1 MRIFYFAMIKTFI
14 LSVLL
19 LISTSSFAVTD
30 NYLCSRYKKL
40 NLHNEE
46 TILAVGIRRIYTA
59 SVEIYVLGFGKTIT
73 ASFNGENISSDMI
86 FKRRTIKCDD
96 KIIGQ
101 TRIYDLSNFKADTS
115 GLFKIQSAD
124 KEASTYVEVN

>member
-1 MRIFYFAMIKTFI
+1 
-14 LSVLL
+14 
-19 LISTSSFAVTD
+19 
-30 NYLCSRYKKL
+30 
-40 NLHNEE
+40 
-46 TILAVGIRRIYTA
+46 
-59 SVEIYVLGFGKTIT
+59 
-73 ASFNGENISSDMI
+73 MI

>member
-1 MRIFYFAMIKTFI
+1 M
-14 LSVLL
+14 L

-73 ASFNGENISSDMI
+73 ATFNGENISSDMI